1 MNNETEHTPE
11 NWGFDVAGM
20 DRTVDPRQDFYHYSV
35 GTWVKKAEIPKDESS
50 WNSFQELHVRTLEQ
64 QRSILDMRAASPRV
78 AGTPEQMCFDFYDS
92 ADNMQ
97 RRNELGAQPMH
108 EDRARVQAVETR
120 EELIG
125 LLADYHVHGSSV
137 FFNPYVAVD
146 SKSSSTYIFHIDS
159 SGLGMP
165 DRDYYLDSSPEHVR
179 VRTAYQEHIV
189 RLLQLSG
196 YSEDDARKRME
207 IVMRIETRFARA
219 TLDKVTLRDPHA
231 TYHKMTWGQLKE
243 LTPNVPWDAYAAGLG
258 IPMEEHLLVPEPV
271 YMQEVARVLAD
282 EPLDDLKAYFDW
294 DVISDA
300 SGLLSQDFIDENFRY
315 SQTLSGQEEMK
326 PQWRRSLNSL
336 NGHLGEL
343 FGQLYVAKYFHESA
357 KKKIDTLVSDL
368 FDAYEKRIRGLSWM
382 SEETKVRAVEK
393 LRSMRRK
400 IGYPTKWRT
409 YEGLVIRADDYY
421 GNSERITTYEF
432 RRNLNRLGTPVDK
445 EEWFTPP
452 QTVNAYYNPVQNEI
466 VFPAG
471 ILQSPFFDP
480 DADDAVNYGAI
491 GAIIGH
497 EMTHGFDDEG
507 SKYDGDG
514 NLNDWWTAEDRK
526 RFDALGELLV
536 EQYGAQT
543 VEGIS
548 VNGKLTLGENIADLG
563 GILIAFD
570 AYQAELARTGRTDK
584 DGFTPE
590 QRFFLTIGQNERDVK
605 RPETAKT
612 QVLNDPHAPAHLRV
626 NCPLQHVPV
635 FYDAFGVVPGD
646 GMYRADELRAHIW

>member
-1 MNNETEHTPE
+1 
-11 NWGFDVAGM
+11 
-20 DRTVDPRQDFYHYSV
+20 
-35 GTWVKKAEIPKDESS
+35 
-50 WNSFQELHVRTLEQ
+50 
-64 QRSILDMRAASPRV
+64 
-78 AGTPEQMCFDFYDS
+78 
-92 ADNMQ
+92 
-97 RRNELGAQPMH
+97 
-108 EDRARVQAVETR
+108 
-120 EELIG
+120 
-125 LLADYHVHGSSV
+125 
-137 FFNPYVAVD
+137 
-146 SKSSSTYIFHIDS
+146 
-159 SGLGMP
+159 
-165 DRDYYLDSSPEHVR
+165 
-179 VRTAYQEHIV
+179 
-189 RLLQLSG
+189 
-196 YSEDDARKRME
+196 
-207 IVMRIETRFARA
+207 
-219 TLDKVTLRDPHA
+219 
-231 TYHKMTWGQLKE
+231 
-243 LTPNVPWDAYAAGLG
+243 
-258 IPMEEHLLVPEPV
+258 
-271 YMQEVARVLAD
+271 
-282 EPLDDLKAYFDW
+282 
-294 DVISDA
+294 
-300 SGLLSQDFIDENFRY
+300 
-315 SQTLSGQEEMK
+315 
-326 PQWRRSLNSL
+326 
-336 NGHLGEL
+336 
-343 FGQLYVAKYFHESA
+343 
-357 KKKIDTLVSDL
+357 
-368 FDAYEKRIRGLSWM
+368 
-382 SEETKVRAVEK
+382 
-393 LRSMRRK
+393 
-400 IGYPTKWRT
+400 
-409 YEGLVIRADDYY
+409 
-421 GNSERITTYEF
+421 
-432 RRNLNRLGTPVDK
+432 
-445 EEWFTPP
+445 
-452 QTVNAYYNPVQNEI
+452 VNAYYNPVQNEI